1 MLEKAKVVVGR
12 HSDKVESRGRQ
23 VDGKDEWTTWTR
35 AVSLTFQDVE
45 SHTHGSAN
53 DDKMSR

>member
-12 HSDKVESRGRQ
+12 HGDKVESRGRQ

-35 AVSLTFQDVE
+35 TVSLTFQDVE
-45 SHTHGSAN
+45 SHTLTEAPTTI
-53 DDKMSR
+53 K